1 SGRLA
6 RASLAGG
13 APRERLDRV
22 SDADFAPDGEL
33 AVARVLDGRWQLEWP
48 VGHVVFQTDGWIGE
62 PRVSPGRT
70 RPAFPDHPLPRHPPP
85 PDAAAAASA
94 VLTRAAPGRVRADA
108 FVSERG
114 LAWSPSGREVWLT
127 ATRKGSSRALLAVD
141 LDGRERLL
149 YAAPGMLRL
158 LDVAADGR
166 ALVAR
171 EDARERMTALLGD
184 EERDLSWLDGTPVP
198 GPSADGQ
205 PLVFTQSWDRA

>member
-1 SGRLA
+1 
-6 RASLAGG
+6 
-13 APRERLDRV
+13 
-22 SDADFAPDGEL
+22 
-33 AVARVLDGRWQLEWP
+33 
-48 VGHVVFQTDGWIGE
+48 
-62 PRVSPGRT
+62 
-70 RPAFPDHPLPRHPPP
+70 DHPLPDD
-85 PDAAAAASA
+85 DAGVVA
-94 VLTRAAPGRVRADA
+94 VLDRAGKRRVLASG
-108 FVSERG
+108 FVSARG

-184 EERDLSWLDGTPVP
+184 EERDLSWLDGTAVT
-198 GPSADGQ
+198 GLSADGKTV
-205 PLVFTQSWDRA
+205 VFTESWDGAGDQYGVYARPIDGGPAVRLGD